1 MERITLTVLAEFADL
16 GQLEQIVRTS
26 LRLALAALLGALLG
40 FEREAKGKS
49 AGLRTHMLVTMGA
62 ALFVMPLA
70 LSDASSDAV
79 SRIVQGVAAGIGF
92 LCAGTILKGGKED
105 QVKGLT
111 TAAGLWMSTAIGIAV
126 GLGHA
131 ATAVLG
137 TFLAL
142 LVLHTLLLLEVRGK
156 SDAKEEPQAA
166 AKDDGEAG

>member
-1 MERITLTVLAEFADL
+1 MERITATLLAEFADL
-16 GQLEQIVRTS
+16 GQIEQIVRAS

-62 ALFVMPLA
+62 ALFVMPMA
-70 LSDASSDAV
+70 QGTASAEAV
-79 SRIVQGVAAGIGF
+79 SRVIQGVAAGIGF
-92 LCAGTILKGGKED
+92 LCAGNILKGGTAD
-105 QVKGLT
+105 RVRGLT

-137 TFLAL
+137 SFMAL
-142 LVLHTLLLLEVRGK
+142 LVLHTFLLLEPREK
-156 SDAKEEPQAA
+156 PPEEPQAPA
-166 AKDDGEAG
+166 QEDG